1 MSARRCD
8 LSPLF
13 FYSLKTFRQRSGTSR
28 GHGWALHDDLIDG
41 ATNYGT
47 VEVFSPRLIFRTR
60 IVVRFLDRIRHRSS
74 RLHLE
79 NCPSA
84 TTRTNDYMVLTWYS
98 LRDLVYSFHPHIAPL
113 LPPSPQARKKK
124 QKKNLSR
131 HTWQMSHTGHT
142 HTRTHTHIW
151 MLRYG
156 RNLFTPKSCCWQAVS
171 LFSRRAADEN
181 WRVSSFRIK
190 STTAR
195 NWPRRLTLYFRSLA
209 KGDEWDGL
217 FLQKN
222 KTTQQQ
228 QLFLHFLVAHDIK
241 CINVTCI

>member
-1 MSARRCD
+1 MITWFWLDIPLETLCTLFILTSLHCSRHLPRR
-8 LSPLF
+8 
-13 FYSLKTFRQRSGTSR
+13 G
-28 GHGWALHDDLIDG
+28 
-41 ATNYGT
+41 
-47 VEVFSPRLIFRTR
+47 
-60 IVVRFLDRIRHRSS
+60 
-74 RLHLE
+74 
-79 NCPSA
+79 
-84 TTRTNDYMVLTWYS
+84 
-98 LRDLVYSFHPHIAPL
+98 
-113 LPPSPQARKKK
+113 KKK
-124 QKKNLSR
+124 KKKNLSR

>member
-124 QKKNLSR
+124 QKKTWVDTLGKC
-131 HTWQMSHTGHT
+131 HTQGTHIHVHT
-142 HTRTHTHIW
+142 HT
-151 MLRYG
+151 YG
-156 RNLFTPKSCCWQAVS
+156 CWDMAETCSPLKAAVGKLS
-171 LFSRRAADEN
+171 
-181 WRVSSFRIK
+181 VSSADGPLMRTEESVRFEL
-190 STTAR
+190 
-195 NWPRRLTLYFRSLA
+195 NQRLHGIDR
-209 KGDEWDGL
+209 D
-217 FLQKN
+217 
-222 KTTQQQ
+222 
-228 QLFLHFLVAHDIK
+228 V
-241 CINVTCI
+241 